1 MTKSY
6 RHGIVIVRPFQR
18 GWVVV
23 TAYSE
28 DFSPGPHL
36 GVLAMAT
43 FKNADRLATAM
54 F

>member
-1 MTKSY
+1 M
-6 RHGIVIVRPFQR
+6 
-18 GWVVV
+18 V

-43 FKNADRLATAM
+43 FKNAAQLATAM